1 MSLWLMLF
9 ILLANGIGVFGLK
22 MLAVWQLPQ
31 SVKFPYL
38 AFWYG
43 AGLFTLGV
51 PLLRRGFRLS
61 RKEVGLGAWMA
72 LGSVIAQ
79 VAMATALD
87 KGVPG
92 SVVFPVS
99 TGGSLVLV
107 GVADRLFFGE
117 RMNWLSLSGV
127 ALGLLA
133 VILLGVS

>member
-1 MSLWLMLF
+1 MSVWLRLF

-22 MLAVWQLPQ
+22 MIAVWQLPQ

-38 AFWYG
+38 ALWYG
-43 AGLFTLGV
+43 AGILTLGV
-51 PLLRRGFRLS
+51 PMLGRGFQLH
-61 RKEVGLGAWMA
+61 RKEVGLGALMA
-72 LGSVIAQ
+72 LGSVGAQ

-87 KGVPG
+87 TGLPG
-92 SVVFPVS
+92 SVVFPVA

-107 GVADRLFFGE
+107 AAAQRLFFGE

-133 VILLGVS
+133 VILLGMS